1 MEEAGEKLKKIR
13 QKLKLSFRDVEEAST
28 RLSIRY
34 GSEEYV
40 VALSRLSDIENKGV
54 TPSIYRLY
62 SLCAIYRLDFSELL
76 AWYKV
81 DLAALPSDSDVI
93 ALRQT
98 HVVGFHRDSGGEIQV
113 PFALDPGIDLTKT
126 TFLSRMIQKWGTL
139 PLMLLHNQ
147 ELKSYRYG
155 LIGTDDDSMYPMI
168 PPGSLVVI
176 DDNQTSIA
184 AAGWNTIEERPI
196 YFLETR
202 DAYLCGWCA
211 LRGDQL
217 TVQFH
222 PAGPHES
229 RTFKHPDEIE
239 VIGRVIRVAKSLDD
253 QARPRSAGA

>member
-28 RLSIRY
+28 RLAARY
-34 GSEEYV
+34 ASEEYV

-54 TPSIYRLY
+54 TPSVYRMY
-62 SLCAIYRLDFSELL
+62 SLCAIYRIELSELL
-76 AWYKV
+76 SWYKV
-81 DLAALPSDSDVI
+81 NLSALPSDSDII

-98 HVVGFHRDSGGEIQV
+98 HAVGFHPDPAGNIQV
-113 PFALDPGIDLTKT
+113 PFTLDPGIDVTKT
-126 TFLSRMIQKWGTL
+126 TFLSRMIQKWGQL

-147 ELKSYRYG
+147 DLRSYRYG
-155 LIGTDDDSMYPMI
+155 LIGTEDWSMYPLI
-168 PPGSLVVI
+168 PPGSLIVV

-184 AAGWNTIEERPI
+184 GSGWNTADERPV

-202 DAYLCGWCA
+202 DAYMCGWCT

-222 PAGPHES
+222 PASSAES
-229 RTFKHPDEIE
+229 QKFKHPAEIE
-239 VIGRVIRVAKSLDD
+239 VIGRVIRVAKSLEE
-253 QARPRSAGA
+253 QNRPRSAGA